1 MALSCLSSRMCTQ
14 GSKLQCILNPLSAS
28 FWPNTRMRKRRGNPS
43 FKIKWELQV
52 FPLFWGWTA
61 VELSKWRWPCLIG
74 KAIFKTLLL
83 FLRDESTVLQ
93 WTKNTAFIFRQSSN
107 PVCVVKNRIS
117 VTIENI
123 SWIQGVF
130 EKVND
135 LIKLGALWL

>member
-52 FPLFWGWTA
+52 FPFFWGWNA

-83 FLRDESTVLQ
+83 FLRDEAQCCSERKILHLFFV
-93 WTKNTAFIFRQSSN
+93 KVVNQSQCDNFKIS
-107 PVCVVKNRIS
+107 PPRFSFAKFDHFSVKL
-117 VTIENI
+117 
-123 SWIQGVF
+123 
-130 EKVND
+130 KY
-135 LIKLGALWL
+135 

>member
-28 FWPNTRMRKRRGNPS
+28 FWPNTRMRKWRGNPS

-52 FPLFWGWTA
+52 SPLFWGWNS

-83 FLRDESTVLQ
+83 FLRTKAQCCSERKILHLSTVRVVTQ
-93 WTKNTAFIFRQSSN
+93 
-107 PVCVVKNRIS
+107 CVVKIGFHSQLKIFN
-117 VTIENI
+117 EFKEFL
-123 SWIQGVF
+123 W
-130 EKVND
+130 
-135 LIKLGALWL
+135 KLMI